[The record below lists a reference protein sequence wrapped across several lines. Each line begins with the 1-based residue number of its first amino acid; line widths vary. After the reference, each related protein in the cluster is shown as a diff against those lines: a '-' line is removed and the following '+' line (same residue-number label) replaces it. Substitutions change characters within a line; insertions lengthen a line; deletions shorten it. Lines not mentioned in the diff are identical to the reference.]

1 MIRCNSIGHVPSLTC
16 SRLVVEELVMVNCA
30 FEISGKM
37 IKDKMV
43 IFFIAEI
50 FF

>member
-1 MIRCNSIGHVPSLTC
+1 MIRCNSIGHCPSLTC
-16 SRLVVEELVMVNCA
+16 SRLVVEELVIVNCA
-30 FEISGKM
+30 FAIKGTTN
-37 IKDKMV
+37 KDKMM